1 MSNQKKTALYCR
13 LSQDDGLDG
22 DSNSIQNQKSILQR
36 FAEDH
41 HFPNPCFYVDDG
53 FSGGNFQ
60 RPAFQQMIADME
72 NGEIGIIVTKDLSR
86 LGRNQ
91 LHTGLYIEERFPMFG
106 VRYIAINDNVDTENA
121 ESNDLMP
128 FKNLFNEWFIRDTS
142 RKIRAVQKA
151 KAERGERLGTRAP
164 YGYVKDL
171 ETKKLLIDE
180 EAAAVVKRIFA
191 LCAAGNGPSRIATS
205 LTKEKVLTPT
215 MYAYIK
221 YGMAH
226 TGLDTQR
233 PYHWSGDTVADM
245 LENEI
250 YIGNT
255 VNYRFSTK
263 SYKDKRKME
272 HPREECLVFENTHP
286 AIISKEVW
294 DIVQRVRK
302 NKRRPTKMNEQ
313 NKYSGLVVCAD
324 CGKAMVLHRAHT
336 MSADYNH
343 FTCRTYKKDGE
354 ACTAHYIRECILDEI
369 VLEDLRRVTA
379 EAREHPQEF
388 AEYLNSKQSA
398 ELQKEIRKL
407 EKEKSAMQK
416 RKAELDAIFK
426 KLYEESVLG
435 RITAEQFQ
443 MLVASYTDEQAKL
456 TESLPQRESEIQRLK
471 ETVSNTA
478 AFLDKAKRYTDIQ
491 ALTPELLRLF
501 IQKIVEK
508 EVKWSKHAPQT
519 VEIHYADIGC
529 MENRQTA
536 KPEQREGIPMVS

>member
-1 MSNQKKTALYCR
+1 MNTAFL
-13 LSQDDGLDG
+13 L
-22 DSNSIQNQKSILQR
+22 
-36 FAEDH
+36 FA
-41 HFPNPCFYVDDG
+41 
-53 FSGGNFQ
+53 
-60 RPAFQQMIADME
+60 
-72 NGEIGIIVTKDLSR
+72 
-86 LGRNQ
+86 
-91 LHTGLYIEERFPMFG
+91 LHLPERRM
-106 VRYIAINDNVDTENA
+106 
-121 ESNDLMP
+121 
-128 FKNLFNEWFIRDTS
+128 FNEWFIRDTS
-142 RKIRAVQKA
+142 RKIRAVQKS

-164 YGYVKDL
+164 YGYAKEP
-171 ETKKLLIDE
+171 ETKKLIVDE
-180 EAAAVVKRIFA
+180 EAAAIVKRIFA
-191 LCAAGNGPSRIATS
+191 LCAAGNGPSRIATI
-205 LTKEKVLTPT
+205 LKKEKVLCPSYYT
-215 MYAYIK
+215 YQK
-221 YGMAH
+221 YGLTHAA
-226 TGLDTQR
+226 LDITK
-233 PYHWSGDTVADM
+233 PYHWSDSAVANL

-250 YIGNT
+250 YLGNT
-255 VNYRFSTK
+255 VNYRFSTR
-263 SYKDKRKME
+263 SYKDKRKIE

-286 AIISKEVW
+286 AIVSKEVW

-313 NKYSGLVVCAD
+313 NKYSGLVICAD

-388 AEYLNSKQSA
+388 AEYLNSKRSA
-398 ELQKEIRKL
+398 ELQKEIRRL
-407 EKEKSAMQK
+407 EKEKAAMQK

-426 KLYEESVLG
+426 KLYEDSVLG

-443 MLVASYTDEQAKL
+443 MLSASYTDEQAKL
-456 TESLPQRESEIQRLK
+456 TESLPQRESEIHRLK

-478 AFLDKAKRYTDIQ
+478 AFLGKAKRYTDIQ
-491 ALTPELLRLF
+491 ELTPELLRLF
-501 IQKIVEK
+501 IQKIVVHEK

-536 KPEQREGIPMVS
+536 EPEQHNEIPKVS

>member
-1 MSNQKKTALYCR
+1 
-13 LSQDDGLDG
+13 
-22 DSNSIQNQKSILQR
+22 
-36 FAEDH
+36 
-41 HFPNPCFYVDDG
+41 
-53 FSGGNFQ
+53 
-60 RPAFQQMIADME
+60 
-72 NGEIGIIVTKDLSR
+72 
-86 LGRNQ
+86 
-91 LHTGLYIEERFPMFG
+91 
-106 VRYIAINDNVDTENA
+106 
-121 ESNDLMP
+121 
-128 FKNLFNEWFIRDTS
+128 
-142 RKIRAVQKA
+142 
-151 KAERGERLGTRAP
+151 
-164 YGYVKDL
+164 
-171 ETKKLLIDE
+171 
-180 EAAAVVKRIFA
+180 
-191 LCAAGNGPSRIATS
+191 
-205 LTKEKVLTPT
+205 
-215 MYAYIK
+215 
-221 YGMAH
+221 MAH

-263 SYKDKRKME
+263 SYKDKRKIE

-343 FTCRTYKKDGE
+343 FTCRTYKKDSE

-379 EAREHPQEF
+379 EARAHPQEF

-398 ELQKEIRKL
+398 ELQKEIRRL
-407 EKEKSAMQK
+407 EKEKAAMQK

-426 KLYEESVLG
+426 KLYEDSVLG

-443 MLVASYTDEQAKL
+443 MLSAS
-456 TESLPQRESEIQRLK
+456 
-471 ETVSNTA
+471 
-478 AFLDKAKRYTDIQ
+478 
-491 ALTPELLRLF
+491 
-501 IQKIVEK
+501 
-508 EVKWSKHAPQT
+508 
-519 VEIHYADIGC
+519 
-529 MENRQTA
+529 
-536 KPEQREGIPMVS
+536 